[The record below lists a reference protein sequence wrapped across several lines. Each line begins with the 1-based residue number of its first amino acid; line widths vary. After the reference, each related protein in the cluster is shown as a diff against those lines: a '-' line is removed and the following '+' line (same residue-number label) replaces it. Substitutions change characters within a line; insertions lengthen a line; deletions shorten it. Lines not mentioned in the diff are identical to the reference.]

1 MSFYNNTKAMGKAI
15 IALNKLKQGVFTNNK
30 LRINSNRTIFIDAD
44 DPNSN
49 IQISDKLQSASNNK
63 I

>member
-30 LRINSNRTIFIDAD
+30 LRINDAVSFIF
-44 DPNSN
+44 
-49 IQISDKLQSASNNK
+49 Q
-63 I
+63 